1 MLAAPALRLAAC
13 ARRAAP
19 VRAAAC
25 AAVPRRVAAPAAC
38 APRRRLCR
46 SRRVATSASLCAA
59 SAPAL
64 AAAGELAASA
74 DEACA
79 QALFQLATLDPAGA
93 AAVGAAL
100 GPVFSLAT
108 LLFIVRRVHRGAA
121 ACAARL
127 ADARAARSIVMTWY
141 PDIKDDAFP
150 WIIVYAPTEPLLAPT
165 RKFITPVGCAVAC
178 CPPAAAP
185 WLTRASCA
193 AASTCRRL
201 CGWR

>member
-19 VRAAAC
+19 VRSAAC
-25 AAVPRRVAAPAAC
+25 ATVPRRVAAPAAC

-46 SRRVATSASLCAA
+46 SRRVATSASLCTA

-74 DEACA
+74 DEGCA
-79 QALFQLATLDPAGA
+79 QALFQLAALDPAGA

-108 LLFIVRRVHRGAA
+108 LLFIVRRVHRAA
-121 ACAARL
+121 PQAARHARL
-127 ADARAARSIVMTWY
+127 TRSPRAAS
-141 PDIKDDAFP
+141 
-150 WIIVYAPTEPLLAPT
+150 
-165 RKFITPVGCAVAC
+165 
-178 CPPAAAP
+178 
-185 WLTRASCA
+185 S
-193 AASTCRRL
+193 
-201 CGWR
+201 

>member
-1 MLAAPALRLAAC
+1 VRVRSAPF
-13 ARRAAP
+13 
-19 VRAAAC
+19 
-25 AAVPRRVAAPAAC
+25 AAVPRPALAPAAC

-46 SRRVATSASLCAA
+46 GQRVATRASLCASA
-59 SAPAL
+59 APAL
-64 AAAGELAASA
+64 AAAGELAGSA
-74 DEACA
+74 DEGCA

-108 LLFIVRRVHRGAA
+108 LLFIVRRVPCDAIGSV
-121 ACAARL
+121 ARP
-127 ADARAARSIVMTWY
+127 ADARGARRIVMTWY

-165 RKFITPVGCAVAC
+165 RKFITPVGCDAVRRQSAT
-178 CPPAAAP
+178 AL
-185 WLTRASCA
+185 WLTRASRT

-201 CGWR
+201 CGSRSPAS